1 MPSSTTIRPRN
12 GSRSAVNRRARAERS
27 NLSSTSGTMASALPR
42 SITRPSFVSSG
53 GCTGARSTVGARV
66 RVSPLCA
73 KSSSGMGGESG
84 STHSL
89 ARGQPSVSRWEHAVT
104 ERTQTMFS
112 ILLVEDSDE
121 DYMAFTRALRDTVV
135 TVSLPRCTRGEE
147 ALDYLH
153 GRGRFADPAHAPRP
167 ALVLLDL
174 NLPGMDG
181 RELLTMIKSDE
192 HLKSIPVVIV
202 TTSRNPR
209 DVEWC
214 YQHGANSYQVKA
226 VGYDQFKSAMRLL
239 VEYWLTVCVLP
250 ATADRER
257 PHA

>member
-1 MPSSTTIRPRN
+1 
-12 GSRSAVNRRARAERS
+12 
-27 NLSSTSGTMASALPR
+27 
-42 SITRPSFVSSG
+42 
-53 GCTGARSTVGARV
+53 
-66 RVSPLCA
+66 
-73 KSSSGMGGESG
+73 
-84 STHSL
+84 
-89 ARGQPSVSRWEHAVT
+89 VT
-104 ERTQTMFS
+104 ERTPTILS

-121 DYMAFTRALRDTVV
+121 DYLAFTRALRDTAV

-153 GRGRFADPAHAPRP
+153 RRGRFADPAQAPRP

-181 RELLTMIKSDE
+181 RELLAMIKGDE
-192 HLKSIPVVIV
+192 HLQSIPVVIE

-214 YQHGANSYQVKA
+214 YQHGANGYQVKA
-226 VGYDQFKSAMRLL
+226 IGFEQFKHSLRLL

-257 PHA
+257 PSTR

>member
-1 MPSSTTIRPRN
+1 
-12 GSRSAVNRRARAERS
+12 
-27 NLSSTSGTMASALPR
+27 
-42 SITRPSFVSSG
+42 
-53 GCTGARSTVGARV
+53 
-66 RVSPLCA
+66 
-73 KSSSGMGGESG
+73 
-84 STHSL
+84 
-89 ARGQPSVSRWEHAVT
+89 VT

-112 ILLVEDSDE
+112 ILLIEDSDE

-147 ALDYLH
+147 ALDYLY

-181 RELLTMIKSDE
+181 RELLTIIKGDE
-192 HLKSIPVVIV
+192 HLRSIPVVIV
-202 TTSRNPR
+202 TTSHNPR

-226 VGYDQFKSAMRLL
+226 IGYEQFKSAMRLL

-257 PHA
+257 PHAG

>member
-1 MPSSTTIRPRN
+1 
-12 GSRSAVNRRARAERS
+12 
-27 NLSSTSGTMASALPR
+27 
-42 SITRPSFVSSG
+42 
-53 GCTGARSTVGARV
+53 
-66 RVSPLCA
+66 
-73 KSSSGMGGESG
+73 
-84 STHSL
+84 
-89 ARGQPSVSRWEHAVT
+89 
-104 ERTQTMFS
+104 MFS

-121 DYMAFTRALRDTVV
+121 DYIAFRRALNDTAV
-135 TVSLPRCTRGEE
+135 TVTLPRCTRGEE

-153 GRGRFADPAHAPRP
+153 ARGRFAHPGQAPRP

-181 RELLTMIKSDE
+181 RELLAIIKGDE
-192 HLKSIPVVIV
+192 QLKSIPVVVV

-226 VGYDQFKSAMRLL
+226 VGYQQFRDAMRLL

-250 ATADRER
+250 TTAER
-257 PHA
+257 AQSGLR

>member
-1 MPSSTTIRPRN
+1 
-12 GSRSAVNRRARAERS
+12 
-27 NLSSTSGTMASALPR
+27 
-42 SITRPSFVSSG
+42 
-53 GCTGARSTVGARV
+53 
-66 RVSPLCA
+66 
-73 KSSSGMGGESG
+73 
-84 STHSL
+84 
-89 ARGQPSVSRWEHAVT
+89 VT
-104 ERTQTMFS
+104 ERTQTLFS

-121 DYMAFTRALRDTVV
+121 DYVAFTRALRDTAV

-181 RELLTMIKSDE
+181 RELLTMIKGDE
-192 HLKSIPVVIV
+192 NLKSIPVVIV

-226 VGYDQFKSAMRLL
+226 VGYDQFRRAVRLL
-239 VEYWLTVCVLP
+239 VEYWFTGCILP
-250 ATADRER
+250 TAADRER
-257 PHA
+257 PHPE

>member
-1 MPSSTTIRPRN
+1 
-12 GSRSAVNRRARAERS
+12 
-27 NLSSTSGTMASALPR
+27 
-42 SITRPSFVSSG
+42 
-53 GCTGARSTVGARV
+53 
-66 RVSPLCA
+66 
-73 KSSSGMGGESG
+73 
-84 STHSL
+84 
-89 ARGQPSVSRWEHAVT
+89 
-104 ERTQTMFS
+104 MFS

-121 DYMAFTRALRDTVV
+121 DYMAFTRALNDTAV

-147 ALDYLH
+147 ALDYLYR
-153 GRGRFADPAHAPRP
+153 RGRFADPAQAPRP

-181 RELLTMIKSDE
+181 RELLTMIKGDE
-192 HLKSIPVVIV
+192 QLKSIPVVVV

-226 VGYDQFKSAMRLL
+226 IGYQQFRDTMRLL

-250 ATADRER
+250 ATAERER
-257 PHA
+257 PHTE

>member
-1 MPSSTTIRPRN
+1 M
-12 GSRSAVNRRARAERS
+12 
-27 NLSSTSGTMASALPR
+27 
-42 SITRPSFVSSG
+42 
-53 GCTGARSTVGARV
+53 
-66 RVSPLCA
+66 
-73 KSSSGMGGESG
+73 
-84 STHSL
+84 
-89 ARGQPSVSRWEHAVT
+89 T

-121 DYMAFTRALRDTVV
+121 DYMAFLRALRDMVV

-147 ALDYLH
+147 ALDYLY
-153 GRGRFADPAHAPRP
+153 GRGRFADLAHAPRP

-181 RELLTMIKSDE
+181 RELLTIIKGDE
-192 HLKSIPVVIV
+192 HLRSIPVVIV
-202 TTSRNPR
+202 TTSHNPR

-226 VGYDQFKSAMRLL
+226 IGYEQFKSAMRLL

-257 PHA
+257 PHAG

>member
-1 MPSSTTIRPRN
+1 
-12 GSRSAVNRRARAERS
+12 
-27 NLSSTSGTMASALPR
+27 
-42 SITRPSFVSSG
+42 
-53 GCTGARSTVGARV
+53 
-66 RVSPLCA
+66 
-73 KSSSGMGGESG
+73 
-84 STHSL
+84 
-89 ARGQPSVSRWEHAVT
+89 
-104 ERTQTMFS
+104 MFS

-121 DYMAFTRALRDTVV
+121 DYMAFTRALNDTAV

-147 ALDYLH
+147 ALDYLYR
-153 GRGRFADPAHAPRP
+153 RGRFADPAQAPRP

-181 RELLTMIKSDE
+181 RELLTMIKGDE
-192 HLKSIPVVIV
+192 QLKSIPVVVV

-226 VGYDQFKSAMRLL
+226 IGYQQFKDTMRLL

-250 ATADRER
+250 TTAERER
-257 PHA
+257 PHTE

>member
-1 MPSSTTIRPRN
+1 
-12 GSRSAVNRRARAERS
+12 
-27 NLSSTSGTMASALPR
+27 
-42 SITRPSFVSSG
+42 
-53 GCTGARSTVGARV
+53 
-66 RVSPLCA
+66 
-73 KSSSGMGGESG
+73 
-84 STHSL
+84 
-89 ARGQPSVSRWEHAVT
+89 VT
-104 ERTQTMFS
+104 EHTQTKFS

-121 DYMAFTRALRDTVV
+121 DYLAFTRALRDTAV

-153 GRGRFADPAHAPRP
+153 RRGRFADPAQAPRP

-181 RELLTMIKSDE
+181 RELLTMIKGDE
-192 HLKSIPVVIV
+192 HLKSIPVMIV

-226 VGYDQFKSAMRLL
+226 VGYDQFRRAMRLL

-250 ATADRER
+250 TTADRER
-257 PHA
+257 PHAS

>member
-1 MPSSTTIRPRN
+1 M
-12 GSRSAVNRRARAERS
+12 
-27 NLSSTSGTMASALPR
+27 
-42 SITRPSFVSSG
+42 
-53 GCTGARSTVGARV
+53 
-66 RVSPLCA
+66 
-73 KSSSGMGGESG
+73 
-84 STHSL
+84 
-89 ARGQPSVSRWEHAVT
+89 T
-104 ERTQTMFS
+104 ERTQTMLS

-121 DYMAFTRALRDTVV
+121 DYMAFRRALHDTAV
-135 TVSLPRCTRGEE
+135 TVALPRCTRGEE

-153 GRGRFADPAHAPRP
+153 ARGRFADPGQAPRP

-181 RELLTMIKSDE
+181 RELLTLIKGDE

-202 TTSRNPR
+202 TTSHNPR

-226 VGYDQFKSAMRLL
+226 IGYQQFRDAMRLL

-250 ATADRER
+250 AAAERER
-257 PHA
+257 AGLR